1 MNLVLQ
7 SAVTGRARNR
17 QLRIRPLL
25 AALLSAGILL
35 PATVAIAADGDARRS
50 QPAKTYAIASAPL
63 ADVLNR
69 YAAEAGVVL
78 VFDAGQLGGAQS
90 KGLQGKY
97 DVQGGFQ
104 ALLAGTKYDAVMN
117 KSGGF
122 VLRERPAAAAARGD
136 KTAGAEPESTLQ
148 PIHVQASS
156 LGTVERLDRE
166 MISNAAAV
174 NGDMT
179 SMLRINPNVQ
189 FDDALL
195 SSATGGEIAPAEI
208 SIRNPARWRIDF
220 Q

>member
-35 PATVAIAADGDARRS
+35 PATVAMAADGDAGRS

-104 ALLAGTKYDAVMN
+104 ALLAL
-117 KSGGF
+117 S
-122 VLRERPAAAAARGD
+122 L
-136 KTAGAEPESTLQ
+136 
-148 PIHVQASS
+148 IH
-156 LGTVERLDRE
+156 
-166 MISNAAAV
+166 I
-174 NGDMT
+174 
-179 SMLRINPNVQ
+179 
-189 FDDALL
+189 
-195 SSATGGEIAPAEI
+195 
-208 SIRNPARWRIDF
+208 
-220 Q
+220 